1 MSKDND
7 RRDIGRRYKYVSKV
21 QDELAEGQRVPQA
34 NSKWPTALIIVP
46 VTVMGNWE
54 RELDTVSIFCSSWK
68 RIRRFERDPIAVG
81 LL

>member
-7 RRDIGRRYKYVSKV
+7 RRDVGRRYKYVSKV
-21 QDELAEGQRVPQA
+21 QDELLEGQRMPPA

-54 RELDTVSIFCSSWK
+54 RELDTVGILSLRWDGDE
-68 RIRRFERDPIAVG
+68 RF
-81 LL
+81 